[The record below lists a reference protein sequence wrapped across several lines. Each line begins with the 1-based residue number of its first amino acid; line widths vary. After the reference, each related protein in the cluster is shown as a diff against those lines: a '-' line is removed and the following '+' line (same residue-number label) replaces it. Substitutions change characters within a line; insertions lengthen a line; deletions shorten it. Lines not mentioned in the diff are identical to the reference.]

1 MPGLTKLIV
10 LGLLIW
16 LGLRVYRAIQRRQL
30 QKTTATPKQISGDL
44 VQCANCGV
52 HLPIETARKKN
63 GGFYCPPE
71 NQDCTR

>member
-16 LGLRVYRAIQRRQL
+16 LGLRVYRVIQRRQL
-30 QKTTATPKQISGDL
+30 MKAATPKQISGDL
-44 VQCANCGV
+44 VQCAACGV
-52 HLPIETARKKN
+52 HLPRETAVKENRQ
-63 GGFYCPPE
+63 FYCPPE